1 MPLLQEYLQPAF
13 SSIGE
18 AVECFRQLFEVGLP
32 YITLARSL
40 TFRRPFNLCTGT
52 VLPIGKCCHYHLSIY
67 PSIQRSAVIVH
78 PQIS

>member
-32 YITLARSL
+32 TSPLLGR
-40 TFRRPFNLCTGT
+40 
-52 VLPIGKCCHYHLSIY
+52 
-67 PSIQRSAVIVH
+67 
-78 PQIS
+78 